1 MFLPV
6 TQCFKQQD
14 KEISYKSLQHNKIN
28 MQDPPKS
35 QKVIY
40 NYFQQHKIFMF
51 I

>member
-6 TQCFKQQD
+6 TQCSKQQD
-14 KEISYKSLQHNKIN
+14 KEISYKSTQHNIN

-35 QKVIY
+35 EKVIY
-40 NYFQQHKIFMF
+40 NYFEQHKIFMF